1 MKNPLY
7 KRLPRELKH
16 DFGKYAVIFLFMIAT
31 IGFVSGFLVADN
43 SLQIA
48 YDNSFADYNI
58 EDGHFTLEADMESD
72 FQKALEKDENI
83 IIYENLYKEETESQT
98 TYRIFKNRDEVNKL
112 CIMEGELAKEDNEIA
127 IDRLFAENNDI
138 SIGDTVTIQGKNF
151 EVCGFAAFS
160 DYSALFRDNT
170 DMMFDA
176 QNFTVAAVTETA
188 FENFSDTHLNFC
200 YSWKFNDKSLSD
212 KEKSDRSE
220 DLMKA
225 IASGVQLN
233 DFVAEA
239 DNQAIH
245 FTGDDMGGDKS
256 MMTWLLYIIIV
267 IMAFVFAVT
276 TANTIEQESAVI
288 GTLRASGYKKGEM
301 VRHYLL
307 LPVIVTLIGAGI
319 GNILGYTLFKNIV
332 VNMYYGSYSLPT
344 YETIWSSYA
353 FVMTTIIPC
362 IIMLVVNLIVLYKKL
377 ALSPLQFLRRDLKKN
392 KNKKALRLP
401 NFKFLSRFRIRAI
414 LQNKHGYVIMFIG
427 ILFANIILMFGMMM
441 TPLLENYETEVIDNM
456 ICDYQYILKSPV
468 ETSDSSAEKYAVTTL
483 ETNLENSD
491 LSDEITVYG
500 IEKKSEYLPTDFS
513 KNSSE
518 VVVSNGILEK
528 YGLEIGDTL
537 NLKTKYS
544 DNTYSLKITGEYKYP
559 ASLSVFIDRTEF
571 CKIFDEENDYF
582 NGYFSNSKLDDIDE
596 NYVAS
601 TITQSDLTILSDQLF
616 DSMGNMFPMIQG
628 FAVLMYMLLVYLLSK
643 IIIEKNATSVS
654 MVKILGYQNN
664 EITKLYI
671 IPTAIVVILSVIIS
685 IPLAYLIIK
694 LIYVQMISSFS
705 GWLSYY
711 IKPII
716 YLKMFVL
723 GVVSYVVVGALQ
735 FRKIKKIPME
745 EALKNAE

>member
-48 YDNSFADYNI
+48 YDDSFTKYNI
-58 EDGHFTLEADMESD
+58 EDGHFTLEAEMESD
-72 FQKALEKDENI
+72 FHDALEKDENI
-83 IIYENLYKEETESQT
+83 TVYENLYKEETEGKS
-98 TYRIFKNRDEVNKL
+98 TYRVFKNRDEVNKISIL
-112 CIMEGELAKEDNEIA
+112 DGELAKSDNEIA

-138 SIGDTVTIQGKNF
+138 SIGDTITIQDKDF
-151 EVCGFAAFS
+151 KVCGFVAFS

-176 QNFTVAAVTETA
+176 QNFTVSAVTENA
-188 FENFSDTHLNFC
+188 FADLSDTHLKYC
-200 YSWKFNDKSLSD
+200 YSWKYNDKSLTD
-212 KEKSDRSE
+212 KEKIDRSE
-220 DLMKA
+220 DLMKY
-225 IASGVQLN
+225 IASSVQLN
-233 DFVAEA
+233 DFVSEA

-245 FTGDDMGGDKS
+245 FTGDDMGGDEA
-256 MMTWLLYIIIV
+256 MMTWLLYIVIV

-307 LPVIVTLIGAGI
+307 LPVIVTLIGAGL
-319 GNILGYTLFKNIV
+319 GNVLGYTVFKNIV
-332 VNMYYGSYSLPT
+332 AGMYYGSYSLPA
-344 YETIWSSYA
+344 YETVWSGYA
-353 FVMTTIIPC
+353 FVMTTVIPC
-362 IIMLVVNLIVLYKKL
+362 IIMLIVNLIVLHKKL

-401 NFKFLSRFRIRAI
+401 NFKFMSRFRIRAI

-427 ILFANIILMFGMMM
+427 ILFANIILLFGMIMS
-441 TPLLENYETEVIDNM
+441 PLLENYKTEVIDNM
-456 ICDYQYILKSPV
+456 ICDYQYLLKAPV
-468 ETSDSSAEKYAVTTL
+468 ETNETDAEKFAVTTL
-483 ETNLENSD
+483 ETDFEDSEI
-491 LSDEITVYG
+491 SDEITIYG
-500 IEKKSEYLPTDFS
+500 IENQSEYISIDFN
-513 KNSSE
+513 KNQSG
-518 VVVSNGILEK
+518 VIVSNGVLEK

-544 DNTYSLKITGEYKYP
+544 EDTYSLKITGEYNYP
-559 ASLSVFIDRTEF
+559 ASLSVFLSRTEF
-571 CKIFDEENDYF
+571 CEVFNEENDYF

-596 NYVAS
+596 NYIAS
-601 TITQSDLTILSDQLF
+601 TITQSDMTIISDQLT

-643 IIIEKNATSVS
+643 IIIEKNSSSVS
-654 MVKILGYQNN
+654 MVKILGYQNG

-671 IPTAIVVILSVIIS
+671 VPTAIVVVLSVLIS
-685 IPLAYLIIK
+685 IPLAYLFMK
-694 LIYVQMISSFS
+694 LIYVQIISSFS
-705 GWLSYY
+705 GWLSFYVEPTIY
-711 IKPII
+711 PKMII
-716 YLKMFVL
+716 L
-723 GVVSYVVVGALQ
+723 GLLSYAIVGALQ